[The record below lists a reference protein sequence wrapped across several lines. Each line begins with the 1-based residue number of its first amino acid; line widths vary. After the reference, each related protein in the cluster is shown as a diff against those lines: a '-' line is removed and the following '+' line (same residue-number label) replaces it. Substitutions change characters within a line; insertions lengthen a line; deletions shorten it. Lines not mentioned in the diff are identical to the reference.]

1 MSEDELNKLSK
12 NCFLSGFTKEQT
24 DDAITKFKS
33 LLSKVHKS
41 VTTFNYNSNNVPC
54 IILTERRFSEI
65 MDKIAGRPVSVDTNL
80 NILQNAMG
88 NVFVEISLDFSNS
101 DIHEEILLYAN
112 ESLDFFESLAKTSM
126 LALSSPH
133 SQVGQENVFMIQLPK
148 PERATNALDVIRRG
162 LKAGENPPI

>member
-1 MSEDELNKLSK
+1 MSKDELN
-12 NCFLSGFTKEQT
+12 E
-24 DDAITKFKS
+24 
-33 LLSKVHKS
+33 LLKKVHPS
-41 VTTFNYNSNNVPC
+41 VTVFNYNGNQVPC

-80 NILQNAMG
+80 NILQNGLG
-88 NVFVEISLDFSNS
+88 NVFVEISLDFSDGN
-101 DIHEEILLYAN
+101 IHETILLYAN

-133 SQVGQENVFMIQLPK
+133 SQIGQENVFMIQLPK

-162 LKAGENPPI
+162 LNAGKDLS